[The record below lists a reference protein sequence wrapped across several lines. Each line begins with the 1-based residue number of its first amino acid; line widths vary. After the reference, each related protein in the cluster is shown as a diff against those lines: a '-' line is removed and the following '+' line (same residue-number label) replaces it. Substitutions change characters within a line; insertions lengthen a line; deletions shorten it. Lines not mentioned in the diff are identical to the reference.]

1 MKNIL
6 IIGAG
11 RSAVSLIKYLLDY
24 ASENNCFITVAD
36 VSLELAKES
45 IINYNNCLAL
55 SFNVKDKKQREE
67 QISHA
72 DIVVSM
78 LPAFM
83 HIDVARDCVRLG
95 KHLVTASY
103 VSESML
109 DLDKEAR
116 NSGVILLNEVGL
128 DPGLDH
134 MSAMKIIDEIKNK
147 GGDITSFK
155 SFCGGL
161 VHPDYDNNPWNYKF
175 TWNPRNVVLAGKGIA
190 QYINKGKLKCIPYH
204 KLFERIDIINFLD
217 LGEFEAYPN
226 RDSLSYRKSYG
237 LENISTL
244 LRGTLRKRGFCNS
257 WNLFVQLGMTDDSYT
272 IKECNSM
279 SYRDFTNLFLNY
291 SDKLSVEDKFCKY
304 LSIDKNSDNF
314 KKIDWLG
321 LFSDNKIIIKNGT
334 PAEILQ
340 AILEQKWSLDPGDK
354 DMIIMKHEFEFII
367 KGEKKKLSSSLMVSG
382 DNSKYTAMAKTVGIP
397 VAIATKRILDGT
409 INSSGVQ
416 IPTHKNIYVPVL
428 DELKNYGINF
438 IEE

>member
-217 LGEFEAYPN
+217 LGDFEAYPN